1 MRRSVPSE
9 LATPLPLEA
18 RNAIAELLVHAL
30 SEGAGDA
37 VVSAVRRALTEQPP
51 VAPSASVAAVL
62 GDSGFEAGC
71 EWQQRAVARL
81 DAYED
86 VLGRA
91 PKGTTLE
98 ARLAQAHAL
107 LGAGLYFETH
117 EILEPAWLE
126 SSHDAKRWLQGVIQ
140 AAVAWHHY
148 DAGNSKGAG
157 SLSVGAR
164 DKLVDAPADW
174 HGFPAQVIGEAAA
187 AWAEWLEKGGE
198 GDPPGRGIGVDLA

>member
-37 VVSAVRRALTEQPP
+37 VVSAVRRALTE
-51 VAPSASVAAVL
+51 APSGATPAPVAAVL
-62 GDSGFEAGC
+62 REAGFDAGC
-71 EWQQRAVARL
+71 EWQPRAVARL
-81 DAYED
+81 GAYER
-86 VLGRA
+86 VLVRA
-91 PKGTTLE
+91 PKGTTLG

-126 SSHDAKRWLQGVIQ
+126 SSDDVKRWLQGLIQ

-148 DAGNSKGAG
+148 DAGNSKGAA
-157 SLSVGAR
+157 SLSISAR

-174 HGFPAQVIGEAAA
+174 HGFPARAIGEAAA
-187 AWAEWLEKGGE
+187 AWAEWLGQGGA
-198 GDPPGRGIGVDLA
+198 GDPPGRGIGVDLT